1 MLRIYGFGLYALHG
15 TGGGLNTFYSQLQ
28 LYYYTHAILGTH
40 IFFPFNCAPLCNVW
54 AQGVSTS
61 RQPQVLTHN

>member
-28 LYYYTHAILGTH
+28 LYYTHAILGTH
-40 IFFPFNCAPLCNVW
+40 IFFPFNCAPLCNV
-54 AQGVSTS
+54 
-61 RQPQVLTHN
+61 